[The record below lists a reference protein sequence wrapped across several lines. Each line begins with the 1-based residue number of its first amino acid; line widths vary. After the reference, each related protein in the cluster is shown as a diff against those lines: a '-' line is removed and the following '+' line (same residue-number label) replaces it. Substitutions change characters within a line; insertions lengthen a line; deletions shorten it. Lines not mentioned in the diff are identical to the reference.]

1 VKRQFLSRRTNLI
14 LLLRR
19 PSVLIHTY
27 RFPLLFLAMGAVA
40 DVITTYNNLAMYG
53 TEVEVHLPQR
63 IISEIFG
70 TKAGVP
76 LAKIIQLAFVILVA
90 CWWRPWCAFILC
102 ACGLLYTFAAFSNH
116 FLWL

>member
-1 VKRQFLSRRTNLI
+1 VKDKFLPRKTNLI
-14 LLLRR
+14 LLMRR
-19 PSVLIHTY
+19 PGLLMRAY
-27 RFPLLFLAMGAVA
+27 RFPMLFLAIGALA
-40 DVITTYNNLAMYG
+40 DVITTYNNLALYG

-70 TKAGVP
+70 MKAGVP

-90 CWWRPWCAFILC
+90 CWWRPWCGFILC
-102 ACGLLYTFAAFSNH
+102 ACGLLYTFAALSNH